1 MPVKADLS
9 NILWL
14 KKTLV
19 TSHKGSAPV
28 MHFES
33 TSTLTA
39 RGLKL
44 PSVHRAR
51 GCYAVAPKQV
61 TGACAEQGQSRGR
74 AGAEQLGSTSR
85 VALEGWAALHGVA
98 LQGVATSRGC
108 EFKGLH
114 LHCRGWPRTAVP
126 TWLSPCTAAR
136 RVAWPGAHALPA
148 LARGDRCAA
157 QQLVTESGRA
167 CIYCTNLAVPV
178 ALPVFFISG
187 DVTRSVQSR
196 AI

>member
-1 MPVKADLS
+1 MRSRRSRSRELA
-9 NILWL
+9 
-14 KKTLV
+14 
-19 TSHKGSAPV
+19 
-28 MHFES
+28 
-33 TSTLTA
+33 
-39 RGLKL
+39 
-44 PSVHRAR
+44 
-51 GCYAVAPKQV
+51 
-61 TGACAEQGQSRGR
+61 QSRGR

-98 LQGVATSRGC
+98 LQGVANSRGC

-196 AI
+196 AN

>member
-1 MPVKADLS
+1 MLCGRAEAG
-9 NILWL
+9 
-14 KKTLV
+14 
-19 TSHKGSAPV
+19 HGS
-28 MHFES
+28 
-33 TSTLTA
+33 L
-39 RGLKL
+39 R
-44 PSVHRAR
+44 RA
-51 GCYAVAPKQV
+51 G
-61 TGACAEQGQSRGR
+61 AEQGQSSLAALPGLLLR
-74 AGAEQLGSTSR
+74 AG
-85 VALEGWAALHGVA
+85 LHFTGLHFKGLR
-98 LQGVATSRGC
+98 LQGVVNSRGC

-196 AI
+196 AN

>member
-1 MPVKADLS
+1 
-9 NILWL
+9 
-14 KKTLV
+14 
-19 TSHKGSAPV
+19 

-74 AGAEQLGSTSR
+74 AGAEQGQSSL
-85 VALEGWAALHGVA
+85 AALPGLLLRVGLHFTGLHFKGLR
-98 LQGVATSRGC
+98 LQGVANSRGC

-126 TWLSPCTAAR
+126 TWLSPCTAAPRGAWRPCSPRSCSR
-136 RVAWPGAHALPA
+136 RPLRCPA
-148 LARGDRCAA
+148 TPRSCSRRPLRCPAA
-157 QQLVTESGRA
+157 GHGERSRLYLLYQFGCSSRLTG
-167 CIYCTNLAVPV
+167 
-178 ALPVFFISG
+178 VF
-187 DVTRSVQSR
+187 
-196 AI
+196 